1 MFLSSRLRRDFFFVQ
16 FDEPLIE
23 LRDLEPS
30 ESYNISAT
38 IVSSNLDAYHLDTQ
52 IFTTLKSD
60 YQPENLT
67 EMWVEEFEPVEGDG
81 TRLSAVVGWNPAR
94 GEHQSR

>member
-1 MFLSSRLRRDFFFVQ
+1 MFSSSRLRRDFFFVQ

-23 LRDLEPS
+23 LRDLNPS

-38 IVSSNLDAYHLDTQ
+38 IVSSNLDAYHLGTQ

-60 YQPENLT
+60 YLPANVT
-67 EMWVEEFEPVEGDG
+67 EMWVEEYEPVDG
-81 TRLSAVVGWNPAR
+81 ARLSAVVGWNPAR
-94 GEHQSR
+94 GELQSR